1 MLRAFWRGLQGAAG
15 RAGAVPEAA
24 GPPPEFRAALY
35 LGWKAAPA
43 LPAKNIRVWWP
54 GGCVCQELVMH
65 FCCEV
70 PGEAWAELGAAE
82 WPELRKASFAGRLGP
97 ESWRVGGAEG

>member
-1 MLRAFWRGLQGAAG
+1 
-15 RAGAVPEAA
+15 
-24 GPPPEFRAALY
+24 
-35 LGWKAAPA
+35 
-43 LPAKNIRVWWP
+43 
-54 GGCVCQELVMH
+54 MH